1 MVVTGVL
8 VMKMATDMVEAFP
21 VVPQGI
27 EIPTSLK
34 DLNDRRITMAK
45 TILQCSVF
53 SETDH
58 CSSCGPENPTGQK
71 GNTKWVE
78 CTKCKRWYHP
88 TCMAMS
94 DEEWEKEEVALKWNC
109 GLC

>member
-1 MVVTGVL
+1 MVVTGVF

-27 EIPTSLK
+27 EMPTSLK
-34 DLNDRRITMAK
+34 DLKGRRITMAK
-45 TILQCSVF
+45 TIRQCSVF

-78 CTKCKRWYHP
+78 CAKCKRWYHP